1 MSENKKLK
9 AQNGKSLSKSNLL
22 SEKSLQESFGGYS
35 NNTDVTPLPISEA
48 VPYFPNIKTGNLEGA
63 SDPKDVYT
71 NVWKNFVESV
81 SAPVDSRFSNPA
93 TLDEYAENESGR
105 YRYFRPGVDN
115 EEFYAK
121 QQSFGEKMVNG
132 IGKGLWLT
140 ASTLAQSTIGLV
152 NGSIQAIN
160 DGKFSSF
167 YDNKFNNWLDSISKK
182 SDDYLP
188 NYYTKQERDAK
199 WYSPKYW
206 ATGNFLWDGVV
217 KNLGFA
223 AGAALS
229 GGVFTSV
236 FKAIP
241 LTARLFAVGKGA
253 EATAATAEGVLASTT
268 DKVAN
273 TYGKLKGI
281 SDKFLSGYNAM
292 NPGG

>member
-1 MSENKKLK
+1 MSKNKISK
-9 AQNGKSLSKSNLL
+9 AQNGKSLGEPNLL
-22 SEKSLQESFGGYS
+22 SEKGLQESFGGYS
-35 NNTDVTPLPISEA
+35 NNVNITPLPNSEY
-48 VPYFPNIKTGNLEGA
+48 VPYFPNIKANSLEGG
-63 SDPKDVYT
+63 SDPENVYI
-71 NVWKNFVESV
+71 NKYKNFIQSV

-105 YRYFRPGVDN
+105 YRYFRPGIDN

-132 IGKGLWLT
+132 VGKGLWLT
-140 ASTLAQSTIGLV
+140 ASTLAQSTVGLV
-152 NGSIQAIN
+152 NGAIQAIN

-167 YDNKFNNWLDSISKK
+167 YNNPLNNWLDEQSKQLE
-182 SDDYLP
+182 DTLP

-199 WYSPKYW
+199 WYSPEYW

-229 GGVFTSV
+229 GGVFTAT

-241 LTARLFAVGKGA
+241 LTARLFAVGK
-253 EATAATAEGVLASTT
+253 
-268 DKVAN
+268 
-273 TYGKLKGI
+273 
-281 SDKFLSGYNAM
+281 
-292 NPGG
+292 